1 MADSRFFNKKGPF
14 TLKEIAALSEC
25 VLAEGTNPDQ
35 VVENVAGLD
44 EAMGT
49 DLTWAFLASVR
60 ENLKNSKAGACIT
73 SEKFKDYVPE
83 GMGIL
88 LSNDPHRSYGLAAQ
102 AFYPREFEAMISE
115 KAYIDETAT
124 IGEGCR
130 IEAGAFIGAR
140 VVIGKNCW
148 IKPNAVI
155 EDGVQMGD
163 NCTIGSCASVSH
175 CLMGNMVYIYPGA
188 RIGQDGFGF
197 AMGPKGPCKV
207 PQLGRVII
215 GNCVEIGANTT
226 VDRGAMGDTVIGDG
240 TWLDNLIQVGHNVK
254 FGKCCMSAAQA
265 GFAGSCTFGDFV
277 AVGGQ
282 AGFAGHIHIGSMC
295 QIGAQSGVMKDLPD
309 GSGVLGTPAV
319 PQMEFMRQCIAVQKL
334 AKGGKK

>member
-1 MADSRFFNKKGPF
+1 MTDFRFFNKKGPF
-14 TLKEIAALSEC
+14 TLKQLAELSEC
-25 VLAEGTNPDQ
+25 TLAEGTNPEQ

-44 EAMGT
+44 EASEKEI
-49 DLTWAFLASVR
+49 TWAFIASVR
-60 ENLKNSKAGACIT
+60 DNLKNSKAGACIT
-73 SEKFKDYVPE
+73 SEQFLDCVPE
-83 GMGIL
+83 GMGVL
-88 LSNDPHRSYGLAAQ
+88 LSKDPHRSYGLVAQ
-102 AFYPREFEAMISE
+102 AFYPREFEAMISDR
-115 KAYIDETAT
+115 AYIDPTAK

-130 IEAGAFIGAR
+130 IEAGAYIGAN
-140 VVIGKNCW
+140 VVMGKNCLV
-148 IKPNAVI
+148 KPNAVI
-155 EDGVQMGD
+155 DESVQMGD
-163 NCTIGSCASVSH
+163 DCTIGSCASVSH
-175 CLMGNMVYIYPGA
+175 CIMGNQVYIYPGA

-277 AVGGQ
+277 ACGGQ
-282 AGFAGHIHIGSMC
+282 VGFAGHIHIGSMC

-309 GSGVLGTPAV
+309 GSVVLGSPAI
-319 PQMEFMRQCIAVQKL
+319 PQKDFMRQFVTIQKFM
-334 AKGGKK
+334 KGTKK